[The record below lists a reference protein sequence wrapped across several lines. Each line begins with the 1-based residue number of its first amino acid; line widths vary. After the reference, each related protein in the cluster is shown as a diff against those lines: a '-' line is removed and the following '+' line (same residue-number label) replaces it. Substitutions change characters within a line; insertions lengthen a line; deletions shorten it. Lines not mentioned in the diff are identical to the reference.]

1 VSRLRRLIRAI
12 EPHPGEHFKDKL
24 IAVGLA
30 LVVWFGVNNSETV
43 QQVFQAI
50 PVGTVN
56 LPEHLAFAGDVEDRL
71 TVWLNGSEF
80 DLDGVSLGRLSPEI
94 DLSNAVAGENI
105 YQLLPEDLRTP
116 AGVSVTR
123 IDPASITI
131 QLEIKEEKEVRVA
144 AVTSGEP
151 APGYEVVGR
160 STDPETALISGPR
173 SLVAALEQ
181 ILTSTVDLSGKR
193 EPFTQTVTLVSGSPL
208 IELPPQRTVELR
220 IEIIEQ
226 PSNQQFDGIEVV
238 VINNRFQVAVN
249 PQVLGVVLS
258 GPPSVLAELDVAQIR
273 MVIDAAELEP
283 RADDY
288 LIAPTVEFEQ
298 VALGERVEVEALY
311 PQRRV
316 NVHVFQQ
323 PARQ

>member
-1 VSRLRRLIRAI
+1 MSRLRRFIRAI

-30 LVVWFGVNNSETV
+30 LVVWFGVNDPETL

-56 LPEHLAFAGDVEDRL
+56 LPEHLAFAGEVEDTL
-71 TVWLNGSEF
+71 TVWVNGSES
-80 DLDGVSLGRLSPEI
+80 DLDGVFLGRLSPEI
-94 DLSNAVAGENI
+94 DLSNAVAGENF
-105 YQLLPEDLRTP
+105 YQILPEDVRTP
-116 AGVSVTR
+116 SGVSITT
-123 IDPASITI
+123 IDPAQIRI
-131 QLEIKEEKEVRVA
+131 MLEAKQQKSVRVA

-160 STDPETALISGPR
+160 STDPETALVSGPR
-173 SLVAALEQ
+173 SLVEALEQ

-193 EPFTQTVTLVSGSPL
+193 GPFTQTVTLVPGSRL
-208 IELPPQRTVELR
+208 ITLPQQRTVELR
-220 IEIIEQ
+220 IEIVEQ
-226 PSNQQFDGIEVV
+226 AISEQFDGIEVV
-238 VINNRFQVAVN
+238 VINNRFQVTVN

-258 GPPSVLAELDVAQIR
+258 GPPSVLAELDVARMR

-283 RADDY
+283 RAEDY
-288 LIAPTVEFEQ
+288 RIAPTVEFEQ
-298 VALGERVEVEALY
+298 AALGERVEVEALY
-311 PQRRV
+311 PQRRI

-323 PARQ
+323 PARR

>member
-1 VSRLRRLIRAI
+1 MSRLRRFIRAI

-24 IAVGLA
+24 IAVGLD
-30 LVVWFGVNNSETV
+30 LVVWFAVNNEETGPQIFLAV
-43 QQVFQAI
+43 
-50 PVGTVN
+50 PVRPVN
-56 LPEHLAFAGDVEDRL
+56 LPDDLARAADLQYTL
-71 TVWLNGSEF
+71 TVEVNGSVR
-80 DLDGVSLGRLSPEI
+80 DLEGVSPARLSPEI
-94 DLSNAVAGENI
+94 DLSAAVAGDNI
-105 YQLLPEDLRTP
+105 YQILADDLRTP
-116 AGVSVTR
+116 SGVSVTR
-123 IDPASITI
+123 IDPASINI
-131 QLEIKEEKEVRVA
+131 QLETKEEKYVRVA

-160 STDPETALISGPR
+160 STDPETALVSGPR
-173 SLVAALEQ
+173 SLVEGLEQ
-181 ILTSTVDLSGKR
+181 ILTSTVNLSGKR
-193 EPFTQTVTLVSGSPL
+193 EPFTQTVTLVPGSRL
-208 IELPPQRTVELR
+208 IDLPQRRTVELR
-220 IEIIEQ
+220 IEIVEQ
-226 PSNQQFDGIEVV
+226 ATNEQFDGIEVV

-258 GPPSVLAELDVAQIR
+258 GPPSVLAELDVARMR

-298 VALGERVEVEALY
+298 VALGERVKVEALY
-311 PQRRV
+311 PQRRI

>member
-1 VSRLRRLIRAI
+1 MSRLRRFLRAI

-30 LVVWFGVNNSETV
+30 LVVWFAVNNEETGT
-43 QQVFQAI
+43 QIIQAV
-50 PVGTVN
+50 PVRPVN
-56 LPEHLAFAGDVEDRL
+56 LPDDLARAADLQYTL
-71 TVWLNGSEF
+71 TVAVSGSLS
-80 DLDGVSLGRLSPEI
+80 DLDRVSPARLSPEI
-94 DLSNAVAGENI
+94 DLSDARAGDNI
-105 YQLLPEDLRTP
+105 YQILAEDLRMP
-116 AGVSVTR
+116 SGVSVTR
-123 IDPASITI
+123 IDPASINI
-131 QLEIKEEKEVRVA
+131 QLETKLQKSVRVA

-160 STDPETALISGPR
+160 STDPGTALISGPR
-173 SLVAALEQ
+173 SLVEGLEQ
-181 ILTSTVDLSGKR
+181 ILTSTVDLSGKS
-193 EPFTQTVTLVSGSPL
+193 EPFAQTVTLTHESRL
-208 IELPPQRTVELR
+208 IEFPGRRTVELS

-226 PSNQQFDGIEVV
+226 AINEQFDGIEVV

-258 GPPSVLAELDVAQIR
+258 GPPSVLVELDVTRMR

-298 VALGERVEVEALY
+298 VALGERVTVEALY
-311 PQRRV
+311 PQRRI

-323 PARQ
+323 PPRQ